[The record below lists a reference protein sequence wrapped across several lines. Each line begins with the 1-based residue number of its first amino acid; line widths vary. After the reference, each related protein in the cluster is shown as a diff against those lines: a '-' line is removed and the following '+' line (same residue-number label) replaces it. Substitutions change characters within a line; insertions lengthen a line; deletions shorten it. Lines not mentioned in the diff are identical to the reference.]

1 MLSEYRASSEVLVT
15 LPDNLDAVLK
25 LEIGEQSERRSRQTL
40 GNAFS
45 RAQVLDHTPEKW
57 ITWKYMH
64 YHCKYLWTASMGIG
78 LAKCRGGR

>member
-1 MLSEYRASSEVLVT
+1 MHGRQRHLSLICYRPNSEVLVT

-57 ITWKYMH
+57 ITWKYKDCH
-64 YHCKYLWTASMGIG
+64 GKYA
-78 LAKCRGGR
+78 